1 MIFTRHLLH
10 PYLYISG
17 YPTFKYLN
25 YGKNTKDYEFGREED
40 DFVAFME
47 DPANP
52 KPPKKKVKK
61 EG

>member
-1 MIFTRHLLH
+1 MH

-47 DPANP
+47 DPTNP
-52 KPPKKKVKK
+52 KPPKKKEKK